1 MRILVVGAGAIG
13 GYFGG
18 RLLEAKHDVTFL
30 VRPRRAA
37 ELAEA
42 GLNIRSRF
50 GDVTI
55 PSPPTVLAEN
65 LRETFDLVL
74 LSVKAFDLESA
85 IESFAPAV
93 GPNTAI
99 LPLLNGMRH
108 LDILDNRFGAARV
121 LGGQCLIAVTVGTKG
136 QIIHLNETH
145 DISFGERDGAMS
157 ERVQAI
163 ATLMKTARFNSRA
176 STEILQ
182 EMWQK
187 WVFIAAAAGA
197 TCLMRAS
204 VGDICDAPGGTE
216 FILGLLQ
223 ECGSVAAAAGH
234 PPREAMLQRSREM
247 LTKKGSELTASMMR
261 DIERD
266 APIEADHIIGDLIQR
281 GQKADL
287 PMLRIAY
294 THLKAYENRRQRILS
309 ALQAKLESDANQ
321 G

>member
-18 RLLEAKHDVTFL
+18 RLLEAKQEVTFL

-42 GLNIRSRF
+42 GLNIRSWF

-55 PSPPTVLAEN
+55 PGPPTVPAEN

-108 LDILDNRFGAARV
+108 LDILDNRFGVVRV

-145 DISFGERDGAMS
+145 DISFGERDGAVS
-157 ERVQAI
+157 ERVQAV

-223 ECGSVAAAAGH
+223 ECSSVAAAAGH

-287 PMLRIAY
+287 PLLRIAY

-309 ALQAKLESDANQ
+309 ALQAKLKSGANQ
-321 G
+321 I